1 MIKSIH
7 INFNGDEHVVV
18 ALTSDGDITLENQSY
33 FHSQLAYIGCES
45 YIETT
50 GLPVGQSM

>member
-1 MIKSIH
+1 MVKCIH

-18 ALTSDGDITLENQSY
+18 ALISDGDITLENQSH

-45 YIETT
+45 IIETT

>member
-7 INFNGDEHVVV
+7 INFNGDEHVAA
-18 ALTSDGDITLENQSY
+18 ALISDGDITLENMSH